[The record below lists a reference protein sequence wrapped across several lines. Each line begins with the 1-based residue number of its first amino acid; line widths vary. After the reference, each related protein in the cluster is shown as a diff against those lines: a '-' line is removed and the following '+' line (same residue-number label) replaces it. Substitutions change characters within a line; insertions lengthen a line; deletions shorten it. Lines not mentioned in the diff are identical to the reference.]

1 MKKKIMIT
9 SRIRGRDKGTGVNKT
24 TRVPNVISLR
34 SVTPWRRVTCVMT
47 MGSMCII
54 IYIYQL
60 TNHGWFPVNCGP
72 FLPSTPESIWRD
84 ALSAKTA
91 LTAPRPT

>member
-34 SVTPWRRVTCVMT
+34 SVTPWRTNDLRDDYGLYVYYN
-47 MGSMCII
+47 S
-54 IYIYQL
+54 YI
-60 TNHGWFPVNCGP
+60 
-72 FLPSTPESIWRD
+72 SIN
-84 ALSAKTA
+84 
-91 LTAPRPT
+91 